1 MANVTPL
8 QKVYD
13 AFLTRISSDEWTLP
27 EELDIAKRDWRMLL
41 DIAIFRFRFPRIALD
56 IVDAPEAD
64 EELPEA
70 DGELQEADGELQ
82 EALDEYFVNNITQ
95 REIQVLATYMKHEW
109 VRRCI
114 ASWEEVKMLYSN
126 KDFSQANH
134 LDKLIKASD
143 QIEKECN
150 KNAATYS
157 RSIDSQPFDFTQ
169 FAGGVI
175 IDDT

>member
-1 MANVTPL
+1 MANGTPL
-8 QKVYD
+8 QRVYD
-13 AFLTRISSDEWTLP
+13 AFLARISSDEWTLP
-27 EELDIAKRDWRMLL
+27 EELDVAKRDWRMLL
-41 DIAIFRFRFPRIALD
+41 DMAIFRFRFPRIALD
-56 IVDAPEAD
+56 IVDED
-64 EELPEA
+64 EGI
-70 DGELQEADGELQ
+70 GEEYAV
-82 EALDEYFVNNITQ
+82 LDEYFVNNVTQ

-134 LDKLIKASD
+134 LDKLIKAAD

-157 RSIDSQPFDFTQ
+157 RSIDNLPFDFTQ
-169 FAGGVI
+169 FAGGVAI
-175 IDDT
+175 NESDT

>member
-1 MANVTPL
+1 MANGTPL

-13 AFLTRISSDEWTLP
+13 AFLVRITSDEWVLS
-27 EELDIAKRDWRMLL
+27 EELEMAKQDWRMLL
-41 DIAIFRFRFPRIALD
+41 DIAIFRFRFPRVSLAIT
-56 IVDAPEAD
+56 EATYSITEGIG
-64 EELPEA
+64 EEEPVVTELTAAEFTLP
-70 DGELQEADGELQ
+70 
-82 EALDEYFVNNITQ
+82 ITQ

-109 VRRCI
+109 IRRCI

-143 QIEKECN
+143 QIEKECD

-157 RSIDSQPFDFTQ
+157 RSIDSRPFDYTQ
-169 FAGGVI
+169 LAGGVRTN
-175 IDDT
+175 DT

>member
-1 MANVTPL
+1 MANGTPL

-56 IVDAPEAD
+56 IVDAS
-64 EELPEA
+64 EA
-70 DGELQEADGELQ
+70 DGELQEV
-82 EALDEYFVNNITQ
+82 LDEYFVNNITQ

-169 FAGGVI
+169 FAGGVM
-175 IDDT
+175 IDDA

>member
-1 MANVTPL
+1 MANGTPL

-64 EELPEA
+64 
-70 DGELQEADGELQ
+70 GELQ

-109 VRRCI
+109 IRRCI

-157 RSIDSQPFDFTQ
+157 RSIDNQPFDFAQ

>member
-1 MANVTPL
+1 MANGTPL

-64 EELPEA
+64 
-70 DGELQEADGELQ
+70 GESQ

>member
-1 MANVTPL
+1 MANGTPL

-13 AFLTRISSDEWTLP
+13 SFLARISSDEWTLP

-41 DIAIFRFRFPRIALD
+41 DIAIFRFRFPRISQD
-56 IVDAPEAD
+56 IVDA
-64 EELPEA
+64 EEV
-70 DGELQEADGELQ
+70 DGELQEV
-82 EALDEYFVNNITQ
+82 LDEYFINIITQ

-143 QIEKECN
+143 QIDKECV
-150 KNAATYS
+150 KAAATYS
-157 RSIDSQPFDFTQ
+157 RSIDNKPFDYTQ
-169 FAGGVI
+169 LAGGVI
-175 IDDT
+175 VNDT

>member
-1 MANVTPL
+1 MANGTPL

-56 IVDAPEAD
+56 IVDAP
-64 EELPEA
+64 
-70 DGELQEADGELQ
+70 EADGELQ

-157 RSIDSQPFDFTQ
+157 RSIDNQPFDFTQ

>member
-1 MANVTPL
+1 MANGTPL

-41 DIAIFRFRFPRIALD
+41 DIAIFRFRFPRISLE
-56 IVDAPEAD
+56 IIDAQ
-64 EELPEA
+64 ELEN
-70 DGELQEADGELQ
+70 ESQEV
-82 EALDEYFVNNITQ
+82 LDEYFVENITQ

-109 VRRCI
+109 IRRCI
-114 ASWEEVKMLYSN
+114 TSWEEVKMLYSN

-143 QIEKECN
+143 QIDKECN
-150 KNAATYS
+150 KAAATYS
-157 RSIDSQPFDFTQ
+157 RSIDNKPFDYTQ
-169 FAGGVI
+169 FAGGVLF
-175 IDDT
+175 DNAES

>member
-1 MANVTPL
+1 MANGTPL

-56 IVDAPEAD
+56 IVDAP
-64 EELPEA
+64 
-70 DGELQEADGELQ
+70 EADGELQ

-157 RSIDSQPFDFTQ
+157 RSIDNQPFDFAQ

>member
-1 MANVTPL
+1 MASGTPL

-56 IVDAPEAD
+56 IVDVPEAD
-64 EELPEA
+64 EEL
-70 DGELQEADGELQ
+70 Q
-82 EALDEYFVNNITQ
+82 EALGGYFVNNITQ

-157 RSIDSQPFDFTQ
+157 RSIDNQPFDFTQ

-175 IDDT
+175 IDDAQS

>member
-1 MANVTPL
+1 MANGTPL

-64 EELPEA
+64 
-70 DGELQEADGELQ
+70 GELQEV
-82 EALDEYFVNNITQ
+82 LDEYFVNNITQ

-157 RSIDSQPFDFTQ
+157 RSIDNQPFDFAQ
-169 FAGGVI
+169 FAGGI
-175 IDDT
+175 MIDDTQS

>member
-1 MANVTPL
+1 MANGTPL

-64 EELPEA
+64 
-70 DGELQEADGELQ
+70 GELQEV
-82 EALDEYFVNNITQ
+82 LDEYFVNNITQ

-169 FAGGVI
+169 FAGGVM
-175 IDDT
+175 IDDA

>member
-1 MANVTPL
+1 MANGTPL

-56 IVDAPEAD
+56 IIDASEV
-64 EELPEA
+64 E
-70 DGELQEADGELQ
+70 GELQEV
-82 EALDEYFVNNITQ
+82 LDEYFVNNITQ

-157 RSIDSQPFDFTQ
+157 RSIDNQPFDFAQ
-169 FAGGVI
+169 FAGGVM
-175 IDDT
+175 IDDAQS

>member
-1 MANVTPL
+1 MANGTPL

-27 EELDIAKRDWRMLL
+27 EELDIAKRDWRILL

-56 IVDAPEAD
+56 IVDAP
-64 EELPEA
+64 
-70 DGELQEADGELQ
+70 EADGELQ

>member
-1 MANVTPL
+1 MANGTPL

-13 AFLTRISSDEWTLP
+13 AFLARISSDEWILP
-27 EELDIAKRDWRMLL
+27 EELDTAKRDWRMLL
-41 DIAIFRFRFPRIALD
+41 DMAIFRFKFPRIELD
-56 IVDAPEAD
+56 IIDED
-64 EELPEA
+64 EEE
-70 DGELQEADGELQ
+70 GEEQDV
-82 EALDEYFVNNITQ
+82 LDEYFVNEITQ

-109 VRRCI
+109 VKRCI

-150 KNAATYS
+150 KAAATYS
-157 RSIDSQPFDFTQ
+157 RSIGNQPYDYTV

-175 IDDT
+175 IDDNSA

>member
-1 MANVTPL
+1 MAMANGTPL

-56 IVDAPEAD
+56 ILDAP
-64 EELPEA
+64 
-70 DGELQEADGELQ
+70 EADGELQ

>member
-1 MANVTPL
+1 MANGTPL

-64 EELPEA
+64 
-70 DGELQEADGELQ
+70 GELQ

-109 VRRCI
+109 IRRCI

>member
-1 MANVTPL
+1 MANGTPL

-64 EELPEA
+64 
-70 DGELQEADGELQ
+70 GELQ

-109 VRRCI
+109 IRRCI

-143 QIEKECN
+143 
-150 KNAATYS
+150 
-157 RSIDSQPFDFTQ
+157 
-169 FAGGVI
+169 
-175 IDDT
+175 

>member
-1 MANVTPL
+1 MPNGTPL

-13 AFLTRISSDEWTLP
+13 AFLARISSDEWTLP

-41 DIAIFRFRFPRIALD
+41 EMAIFRFRFPRVSLEILD
-56 IVDAPEAD
+56 NPEI
-64 EELPEA
+64 P
-70 DGELQEADGELQ
+70 GETLEV
-82 EALDEYFVNNITQ
+82 LDEYFVEEISQ
-95 REIQVLATYMKHEW
+95 KEIQVLATYMKHEW

-143 QIEKECN
+143 QIEKECS

-157 RSIDSQPFDFTQ
+157 RSIDSKPFNYAQ
-169 FAGGVI
+169 FAGGI
-175 IDDT
+175 HGNR

>member
-1 MANVTPL
+1 MANGTPL

-13 AFLTRISSDEWTLP
+13 AFLARVSSDEWTLP

-41 DIAIFRFRFPRIALD
+41 DMAIFRFRFPRIALD
-56 IVDAPEAD
+56 VIDA
-64 EELPEA
+64 
-70 DGELQEADGELQ
+70 QESEGELQ
-82 EALDEYFVNNITQ
+82 EALDEYFVNILTQ

-109 VRRCI
+109 IRRCI

-143 QIEKECN
+143 QIDKECA

-157 RSIDSQPFDFTQ
+157 RSIDNQPFDYTQ
-169 FAGGVI
+169 LAGGVRTS
-175 IDDT
+175 DT

>member
-1 MANVTPL
+1 MANGTPL

-13 AFLTRISSDEWTLP
+13 AFLTRISSDEWILS

-64 EELPEA
+64 
-70 DGELQEADGELQ
+70 GELQEV
-82 EALDEYFVNNITQ
+82 LDEYFVNNITQ

-109 VRRCI
+109 IRRCI

>member
-1 MANVTPL
+1 MANGTPL

-64 EELPEA
+64 
-70 DGELQEADGELQ
+70 GELQEV
-82 EALDEYFVNNITQ
+82 LDEYFVNNITQ

>member
-1 MANVTPL
+1 MANGTPL

-56 IVDAPEAD
+56 IVDAP
-64 EELPEA
+64 
-70 DGELQEADGELQ
+70 EADGELQ